1 MGHLHPRESRRKVGE
16 NRPNR
21 LGTLGKRMPRKSKA
35 ALTIAHIGPG
45 ARRLEPPPELTGRA
59 ADIFR
64 HTVASA
70 EYGRY
75 QPEDTSLL
83 IAYSQTVVLAETA
96 AAELAANPVVDGK
109 VSPWLAIQKEQVRLL
124 AMLSTRLKI
133 GPKSRRPD
141 SRRATKPTPEPSYYD
156 LHPVSGPPK
165 GPRAW

>member
-1 MGHLHPRESRRKVGE
+1 
-16 NRPNR
+16 
-21 LGTLGKRMPRKSKA
+21 MPRKSKA

-45 ARRLEPPPELTGRA
+45 ARRLDPPPEPTGRA

-70 EYGRY
+70 EYGHY
-75 QPEDTSLL
+75 QPEDMSLL
-83 IAYSQTVVLAETA
+83 VAYSQTVVLAETA

-141 SRRATKPTPEPSYYD
+141 SRRATKPTPVPSI
-156 LHPVSGPPK
+156 LRSASRQ
-165 GPRAW
+165 RAAEGTARMVKTKTLSKSIARRLNAHWR